1 MDFINYLMIS
11 NHTSDTTEMLKA
23 AGLSVTAQRLAVHR
37 AVGFLHHA
45 TVEQI
50 CEQVR
55 HEIGTV
61 SRQAVYDALQTMR
74 THGLIR
80 RFEPAGSS
88 ARYETRV
95 DNHHHLICRQCGATI
110 DVDCALGKAPCLHPG
125 VDHGYTIDEA
135 EVIYWGTCP
144 DCNPNN
150 NLETNR

>member
-1 MDFINYLMIS
+1 MTP
-11 NHTSDTTEMLKA
+11 TSVSDASDMLRA
-23 AGLSVTAQRLAVHR
+23 VGLSVTAQRLAVYR
-37 AVGFLHHA
+37 AVEHLHHA
-45 TVEQI
+45 TADQI

-74 THGLIR
+74 VHRIVR

-95 DNHHHLICRQCGATI
+95 DNHHHLICRQCGSMC
-110 DVDCALGKAPCLHPG
+110 DVDCAKGTATCLHP
-125 VDHGYTIDEA
+125 VDDHGYFIDEA

-144 DCNPNN
+144 DCTHN
-150 NLETNR
+150 